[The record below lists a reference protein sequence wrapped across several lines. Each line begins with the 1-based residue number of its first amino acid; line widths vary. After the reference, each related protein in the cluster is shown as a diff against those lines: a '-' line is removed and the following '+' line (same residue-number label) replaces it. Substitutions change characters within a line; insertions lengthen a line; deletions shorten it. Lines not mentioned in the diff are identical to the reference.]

1 MAMTVERAMKVVRTL
16 LLVAALFA
24 LNSSEPSAALAT
36 PVLHEANGLLSAIQG
51 LMDFDLPRVGAGR
64 PAAAPISN
72 TLALLGMGLL
82 MLLGARIFRRR

>member
-1 MAMTVERAMKVVRTL
+1 MKVARTL

-24 LNSSEPSAALAT
+24 LNSSEPSAALPT
-36 PVLHEANGLLSAIQG
+36 PVLHEADGLLSSIQA
-51 LMDFDLPRVGAGR
+51 LLLDFDVPRMGAGR

-82 MLLGARIFRRR
+82 LLLGARITRRR